1 MPRRK
6 ILSVVGARPNFV
18 KVAPLMAEFSTHPE
32 IDAIL
37 VHTGQHYG
45 HSMDRLF
52 FDQLQIPSPDV
63 NLEVGS
69 ASHAV
74 QTARIMERFEPVLLE
89 HAPDLVLVVGDVNST
104 LACALVAVKAGIPV
118 GHIEAGLRSFDRSM
132 PEEINR
138 VLTDAISEYLFVT
151 EHSGL
156 TNLRR
161 EGIADRQMY
170 LVGNLMIDTLI
181 RQLGAIGESPILD
194 RLVLR
199 EREYMV
205 ATLHRP
211 SNVDDAGN
219 LRRLYAMLTEMAE
232 HIPVVLPAHP
242 RTVKNL
248 QALGLIDDSSLRHR
262 RDGLM
267 LIEPLGYVD
276 FLALVKSARLVLTDS
291 GGIQEETTFLKV
303 PCLTLR
309 ANTERPITVEV
320 GTNRLV
326 GTDPD
331 VALRAFRSV
340 LDTSS
345 GCAPAQIPEM
355 WDGRA
360 AERITRIVLDVLA
373 DREDGP
379 APAPVRLAA

>member
-1 MPRRK
+1 VQRRK
-6 ILSVVGARPNFV
+6 IVSVVGARPNFV
-18 KVAPLMAEFSTHPE
+18 KIAPLLAEFSKHPD
-32 IDAIL
+32 ICSVL

-52 FDQLQIPSPDV
+52 FDQLQIPTPDV

-104 LACALVAVKAGIPV
+104 LACALVTIKAGIPV

-138 VLTDAISEYLFVT
+138 ILTDAISEYLFVT

-161 EGIADRQMY
+161 EGISDRHVY
-170 LVGNLMIDTLI
+170 LVGNLMMDTLI
-181 RQLGAIGESPILD
+181 RQLGSIGDSPILD
-194 RLVLR
+194 RLALH
-199 EREYMV
+199 ERRYALV
-205 ATLHRP
+205 TLHRP
-211 SNVDDAGN
+211 SNVDDPAS
-219 LRRLYAMLTEMAE
+219 LRRLYSMLLTMAE
-232 HIPVVLPAHP
+232 RIPVVFPAHP

-248 QALGLIDDSSLRHR
+248 QALGLSDGATR
-262 RDGLM
+262 RGGLM

-291 GGIQEETTFLKV
+291 GGIQEETTFLQV

-326 GTDPD
+326 GNDPD
-331 VALRAFRSV
+331 AALRAFRSV
-340 LDTSS
+340 LDERFGS
-345 GCAPAQIPEM
+345 APAQIPEM
-355 WDGRA
+355 WDGRT
-360 AERITRIVLDVLA
+360 AERITKILRDALA
-373 DREDGP
+373 DRERTP
-379 APAPVRLAA
+379 ASAPVRYAA